1 MKPMTIIGIVLIL
14 IGVVALVLQGI
25 TVVTGEKVAKV
36 GPLEVTKETKKTV
49 PLPPI
54 LGALSLA
61 GGIVLVIVGGRRS

>member
-14 IGVVALVLQGI
+14 IGVVALTLQGI

-36 GPLEVTKETKKTV
+36 GPLQVTKETKKTF

-54 LGALSLA
+54 LGALSLV

>member
-14 IGVVALVLQGI
+14 IGVVALTLQGI

-36 GPLEVTKETKKTV
+36 GPLEVTKETKKTI

-54 LGALSLA
+54 LGALSLV